1 MSENMLLSSDLKKLR
16 RLKAGCAVVLC
27 VSVVGFVVD
36 LWILITGY
44 NPTNRVHQIAWL
56 PTYALMAF
64 AWFLWLRSYSARITT
79 VTRSTNRSEPKPQ

>member
-1 MSENMLLSSDLKKLR
+1 MGENMLLSNDLKKLR
-16 RLKAGCAVVLC
+16 KLRALCAAVSC

-56 PTYALMAF
+56 PTYALMAV
-64 AWFLWLRSYSARITT
+64 AWFLWFQSYSARITT
-79 VTRSTNRSEPKPQ
+79 VTHSTNRPEPTPQ